1 MSVAKVAITLDQ
13 NLLITLDRLVRERR
27 FPSRS
32 RIIQQAVEEKVARI
46 ESNRLAKECEKLDR
60 RFEQSLAEEGMG
72 EEMRSW
78 PAY

>member
-13 NLLITLDRLVRERR
+13 NLLMTLDRLVRQRV

-60 RFEQSLAEEGMG
+60 HFEQALAEEGMG
-72 EEMRSW
+72 EEMGSW

>member
-13 NLLITLDRLVRERR
+13 RLLVTLDRLVRQHG
-27 FPSRS
+27 FSSRS

-46 ESNRLAKECEKLDR
+46 ESNRLARECDKLDP
-60 RFEQSLAEEGMG
+60 RFEQAMAEEGMG
-72 EEMRSW
+72 EEMTSW

>member
-13 NLLITLDRLVRERR
+13 NLLVTLDRLVRQHQ

-32 RIIQQAVEEKVARI
+32 RMIQQAVEEKVARI
-46 ESNRLAKECEKLDR
+46 ESNRLARECEKLDC
-60 RFEQSLAEEGMG
+60 RFEQAIAEEGMSQ
-72 EEMRSW
+72 EMDSW

>member
-13 NLLITLDRLVRERR
+13 NLLITLDRLVRQHR

>member
-13 NLLITLDRLVRERR
+13 NLLVTLDRLVRQHG

-32 RIIQQAVEEKVARI
+32 RMIQQAVEEKVARI
-46 ESNRLAKECEKLDR
+46 ESNRLARECGRLDA
-60 RFEQSLAEEGMG
+60 RFEQAMAEEGMG
-72 EEMRSW
+72 EEMASW

>member
-13 NLLITLDRLVRERR
+13 NLLVTLDRLVRQHG

-32 RIIQQAVEEKVARI
+32 SMIQQAVEEKVARI
-46 ESNRLAKECEKLDR
+46 ESNRLARECDKLDS
-60 RFEQSLAEEGMG
+60 RFEQAMAEEGMG
-72 EEMRSW
+72 EEMTSW

>member
-13 NLLITLDRLVRERR
+13 SLLVALDRLVRQHG

-32 RIIQQAVEEKVARI
+32 WIIQQAVEDKVARI
-46 ESNRLAKECEKLDR
+46 ESNRLARECAKLDR
-60 RFEQSLAEEGMG
+60 HLEQAIAEEGMG
-72 EEMRSW
+72 EEMESW